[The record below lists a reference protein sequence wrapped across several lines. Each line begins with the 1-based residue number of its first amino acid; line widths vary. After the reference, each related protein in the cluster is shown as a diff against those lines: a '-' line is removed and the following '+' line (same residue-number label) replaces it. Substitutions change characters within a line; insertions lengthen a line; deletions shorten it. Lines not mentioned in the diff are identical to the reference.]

1 MSDGDEHLVD
11 PRDGCATTKH
21 VAFRSHVRAAFE
33 SAPLD
38 PEALT
43 ADEAHALDDQLAKAG
58 ESARGAEL
66 PYRRA
71 SDVTAEIASR
81 SSREG

>member
-1 MSDGDEHLVD
+1 MTAPKRALPVEAD
-11 PRDGCATTKH
+11 P
-21 VAFRSHVRAAFE
+21 VVAAFE
-33 SAPLD
+33 NAPLD
-38 PEALT
+38 PDALT
-43 ADEAHALDDQLAKAG
+43 ADEAHALDDQLAKAE
-58 ESARGAEL
+58 ESGGGADL